1 MGISA
6 NTHLLWSTD
15 LLPIKNSLLVM
26 FSTSDPVT
34 GALNYSGPPINA
46 QGSDTYISW
55 TLIGTHT
62 YWLYSNDTEFVQR
75 VWTNYTKAVA
85 FLENQVDSTGL
96 MDVPIAFMNDWGRDG
111 GSGHN
116 SAANALLYQVYDSVG
131 W

>member
-116 SAANALLYQVYDSVG
+116 SAANALLYQVCDSVG

>member
-26 FSTSDPVT
+26 FSTSDPVS

-116 SAANALLYQVYDSVG
+116 SAANALLYQVCDSVG